1 MFSRTIVCLLAIVF
15 LISFIFTLNNSLTRN
30 MMIKKLC
37 LKNVNH
43 TRCQEMTSSHTVAM
57 FSSEKILKDADEWSR
72 IFNTSSLALSIIG
85 ILVISVATA
94 LTWKKEYVGL
104 YVATVLATQSLV
116 YLILSVLKAVKI
128 KHLFTGVVLNSCV
141 GSEQGAILFAWVF
154 VVAETDNNLSRS
166 FAFVCVAGMVNIG
179 IAAGQFSAMYLP
191 QYVPSLSYIFAGAF
205 TLSLVIYMLIFFI
218 LPTFED
224 IIISKHGSTV
234 KQYYLDS
241 SKGLFYSLVFPGI
254 AIKREY
260 VAGIILTAFL
270 TQLGNSFFFSVI
282 LQYLLDPPLSLPYE
296 NSIHYLWIM
305 TAGKGVL
312 CVLTTLV
319 LVKILFASDTTMVLM
334 SLSCSAFW
342 MALIAYTGSETML
355 YILTV
360 CLAGFLPIG
369 IVLLQCIASKEFGAL
384 TGHFP
389 LILGLTGSL
398 GLLSQALL
406 TYNSHIFIDANRKIF
421 HTFTL
426 LLAGVLQLM
435 AFIVMASISWTYNKP
450 LVEMSQ
456 LEETGEKQQSI
467 ELDGENETLLKE

>member
-1 MFSRTIVCLLAIVF
+1 MT
-15 LISFIFTLNNSLTRN
+15 NSQTA
-30 MMIKKLC
+30 
-37 LKNVNH
+37 V
-43 TRCQEMTSSHTVAM
+43 M
-57 FSSEKILKDADEWSR
+57 FSSKTIVKDADEWSR
-72 IFNTSSLALSIIG
+72 LFNTSSVALSIIG
-85 ILVISVATA
+85 ILVISVVAA
-94 LTWKKEYVGL
+94 STWKKEYVGL
-104 YVATVLATQSLV
+104 YVAAVLATQSMV
-116 YLILSVLKAVKI
+116 YLILSIVKAVKI
-128 KHLFTGVVLNSCV
+128 KHLFAGVILNSCV
-141 GSEQGAILFAWVF
+141 GSEQGAVLFAWIF
-154 VVAETDNNLSRS
+154 MGAETDNNLSRS
-166 FAFVCVAGMVNIG
+166 FAFVCLAGMVNLG
-179 IAAGQFSAMYLP
+179 IAAGQFSAIYLS
-191 QYVPSLSYIFAGAF
+191 QYVPSLAYIFAGTF
-205 TLSLVIYMLIFFI
+205 TLSLVVYMLIFFI

-224 IIISKHGSTV
+224 IIIWKHDSTA

-241 SKGLFYSLVFPGI
+241 SRGLVYSLLFPGI

-282 LQYLLDPPLSLPYE
+282 LQYLLDPPLSLPYG

-355 YILTV
+355 YVLTF

-369 IVLLQCIASKEFGAL
+369 ITLLQCIASKEFGAL

-406 TYNSHIFIDANRKIF
+406 TYNSHVFIDANRKIF
-421 HTFTL
+421 HPFTL
-426 LLAGVLQLM
+426 ILAGILQLM
-435 AFIVMASISWTYNKP
+435 AFIVLASISWTYSKP

-456 LEETGEKQQSI
+456 MEETLKRGSKQQNM
-467 ELDGENETLLKE
+467 EVDGENDTLLKE